1 MKTAT
6 AARLMPAD
14 RRERDHDLEEKENAR
29 SHHPGAYNEKGQFD
43 FV

>member
-14 RRERDHDLEEKENAR
+14 RRERDHDLEEKENASR
-29 SHHPGAYNEKGQFD
+29 HHPGAYNEKGQFD